1 MRQPW
6 ELVADAL
13 RRAISDKT
21 YKPGDQLPSESQ
33 LAAQHH
39 ASRPTIRR
47 ALQDLRLKG
56 LIETRQGKG
65 AFVRMPS
72 PLAITLTAENYH
84 RHQREG
90 RPGFQAQMSEQ
101 GHTSHQDIL
110 EVATVPAPSE
120 IAQRLGLDEGQD
132 VVLRR
137 LRFVVDELPVQL
149 VRVYYEPAL
158 VASSKL
164 EQPVVIP
171 DGVHAELRRLGVHV
185 TRFVEDF
192 IGSEAANSRGG
203 ASAPASKRCTGD
215 SKYPNGLRWRSTR
228 RGNGHHL
235 PRRGGIAPL
244 RDQAMKRSK
253 GAGVE

>member
-13 RRAISDKT
+13 RRAIMDKT

-65 AFVRMPS
+65 AFVRRPP
-72 PLAITLTAENYH
+72 PLAITLTAENYN

-90 RPGFQAQMSEQ
+90 RPGFQVQMSEQ

-120 IAQRLGLDEGQD
+120 VAQRLGLEEGQD
-132 VVLRR
+132 VLMRR

-149 VRVYYEPAL
+149 VRVYYEPGLIAG
-158 VASSKL
+158 SQL
-164 EQPVVIP
+164 ERPVVIP
-171 DGVHAELRRLGVHV
+171 DGVHAELRRLGVRV

-192 IGSEAANSRGG
+192 MG
-203 ASAPASKRCTGD
+203 ARLPDPEEERALQLPSGVPVTRNIRTAYAGD
-215 SKYPNGLRWRSTR
+215 QPIEVLDTVSHGEVVSHRFE
-228 RGNGHHL
+228 
-235 PRRGGIAPL
+235 
-244 RDQAMKRSK
+244 
-253 GAGVE
+253 VEL

>member
-21 YKPGDQLPSESQ
+21 YKPGDQLPSENQ
-33 LAAQHH
+33 LAAQHR

-65 AFVRMPS
+65 AFVRIPS

-90 RPGFQAQMSEQ
+90 RPGFSAQMSDQ

-120 IAQRLGLDEGQD
+120 IAQRLGLYVGQD
-132 VVLRR
+132 VVMRR
-137 LRFVVDELPVQL
+137 LRFVVDELPVQRG
-149 VRVYYEPAL
+149 RVYYEPGL
-158 VASSKL
+158 VAGSKL
-164 EQPVVIP
+164 ERPVVIP
-171 DGVHAELRRLGVHV
+171 DGVHAELRRLGVRV

-192 IGSEAANSRGG
+192 MG
-203 ASAPASKRCTGD
+203 ARLPNPEEERALQLPSGVPVTRNIRSAYAGD
-215 SKYPNGLRWRSTR
+215 QP
-228 RGNGHHL
+228 
-235 PRRGGIAPL
+235 
-244 RDQAMKRSK
+244 
-253 GAGVE
+253 VEVMDTISHGEVVSHRFDIEL

>member
-13 RRAISDKT
+13 RHAITDGT

-72 PLAITLTAENYH
+72 PLAITLTAENYN

-90 RPGFQAQMSEQ
+90 RPGFQAQMSDQ

-110 EVATVPAPSE
+110 EVATVPASSE
-120 IAQRLGLDEGQD
+120 IAHRLGLKEGQD
-132 VVLRR
+132 VLMRR
-137 LRFVVDELPVQL
+137 LRFVVDDIPVQL
-149 VRVYYEPAL
+149 VRVYYRPELSAG
-158 VASSKL
+158 SNL
-164 EQPVVIP
+164 ELPVVIP
-171 DGVHAELRRLGVHV
+171 DGLHAELRRLGVRI

-192 IGSEAANSRGG
+192 TG
-203 ASAPASKRCTGD
+203 ARLPNPEEERALQLPSGVPVTRNIRTAYAGD
-215 SKYPNGLRWRSTR
+215 QPIEVLDTISHGEVVSHRFEIEL
-228 RGNGHHL
+228 
-235 PRRGGIAPL
+235 
-244 RDQAMKRSK
+244 
-253 GAGVE
+253 

>member
-72 PLAITLTAENYH
+72 PLAITLTAENYN

-90 RPGFQAQMSEQ
+90 RPGFSAQMSDQ

-110 EVATVPAPSE
+110 EVATVPAPLE
-120 IAQRLGLDEGQD
+120 IAQRLSLDEGQD
-132 VVLRR
+132 VVMRR
-137 LRFVVDELPVQL
+137 LRFVVDEMPVQL
-149 VRVYYEPAL
+149 VRVYYEPGL
-158 VASSKL
+158 VAGSKL
-164 EQPVVIP
+164 ERSVVIP
-171 DGVHAELRRLGVHV
+171 DGVHAELRRLGVRV

-192 IGSEAANSRGG
+192 IGARLPSPEEERALQLPSGVPVTRNLRTAY
-203 ASAPASKRCTGD
+203 AGD
-215 SKYPNGLRWRSTR
+215 QP
-228 RGNGHHL
+228 
-235 PRRGGIAPL
+235 
-244 RDQAMKRSK
+244 
-253 GAGVE
+253 VEVMDTISHGEVVSHRFKIEL